1 MQGFH
6 GTRDLPKI
14 LFKDSGDRASEQ
26 YAPGVR
32 LGSNPAVR
40 LCSPEGLF
48 SADCVENLPFGDVRF
63 SGTPMGAVLKK
74 SAGGP
79 ANLSIG
85 QRARSSTGLRWCWA
99 AMFHRIAIWRVFVT
113 LDFSTFST
121 SGNGRQLFP
130 ETDRIGSVIGRG
142 GRTMEYFAGLDVSM
156 AETHV
161 CVVTRNGA
169 VIHQAKVPS
178 TPADIA
184 AELAQVP
191 TCRRVLFETGRMAP
205 MLYHGLSQLGLPVVC
220 VESRQAYQALKSL
233 ATHKTDR
240 NDARGLA
247 HLARTGF
254 FKPVH
259 VKSLPAHAV
268 RSLIIAR
275 KKLVGQ
281 RVTLEN
287 QIRGLAVVFGV
298 RLPRALSPA
307 FIRQALRASEGISG
321 LSAAMRGLV
330 AARAAVLAAVVAIDA
345 DIRRMVRAAGACRR
359 RMSIPGV
366 GQLTALAFT
375 AAVDNPGRFRRS
387 RDIGAYLGLVPRRH
401 QSGEIDYTGSISKC
415 GDRRVRTLLYEAAN
429 VMLTRYKGALKL
441 KEWAFA
447 VAKRS
452 TMRKARIALARRP
465 AIIMHAML
473 RNGTEFKAA

>member
-1 MQGFH
+1 
-6 GTRDLPKI
+6 
-14 LFKDSGDRASEQ
+14 
-26 YAPGVR
+26 
-32 LGSNPAVR
+32 
-40 LCSPEGLF
+40 
-48 SADCVENLPFGDVRF
+48 
-63 SGTPMGAVLKK
+63 
-74 SAGGP
+74 
-79 ANLSIG
+79 
-85 QRARSSTGLRWCWA
+85 
-99 AMFHRIAIWRVFVT
+99 
-113 LDFSTFST
+113 
-121 SGNGRQLFP
+121 
-130 ETDRIGSVIGRG
+130 
-142 GRTMEYFAGLDVSM
+142 MEYFAGLDVSM

-169 VIHQAKVPS
+169 VVHQAKVPS

-184 AELAQVP
+184 AELTQVP

-281 RVTLEN
+281 RVTLDN

-298 RLPRALSPA
+298 RLPRALSST
-307 FIRQALRASEGISG
+307 FIRQALQASEGIPG
-321 LSAAMRGLV
+321 LSAAMQGLV
-330 AARAAVLAAVVAIDA
+330 AARTAVLAAIVAIDG
-345 DIRRMVRAAGACRR
+345 DIRRMVRASDACRR
-359 RMSIPGV
+359 LMSIPGV

-375 AAVDNPGRFRRS
+375 AAVDDPKRFRRS

-401 QSGEIDYTGSISKC
+401 QSGEIDYSGSISKC
-415 GDRRVRTLLYEAAN
+415 GDRRLRTLLYEAAN

-452 TMRKARIALARRP
+452 TMRKARIALARRL

-473 RNGTEFKAA
+473 RHGTEFKAA